1 MRFHQWSIMTLYYK
15 MRQILSENVTTV
27 LLQQNV
33 ITTSTRFFLQNGTV
47 SLQIATVIT
56 KIRQF
61 YLKMRLLLKNVSV
74 DGYIRLEMSP
84 TKNKSDATPHELVLH
99 FLVFIF

>member
-1 MRFHQWSIMTLYYK
+1 MRFHQWFIMTLYYK

-56 KIRQF
+56 K
-61 YLKMRLLLKNVSV
+61 YVN
-74 DGYIRLEMSP
+74 
-84 TKNKSDATPHELVLH
+84 
-99 FLVFIF
+99 FI

>member
-33 ITTSTRFFLQNGTV
+33 ITTRTRFFLQNGTV

-56 KIRQF
+56 K
-61 YLKMRLLLKNVSV
+61 YVN
-74 DGYIRLEMSP
+74 
-84 TKNKSDATPHELVLH
+84 
-99 FLVFIF
+99 FI

>member
-74 DGYIRLEMSP
+74 DGYMSP

>member
-33 ITTSTRFFLQNGTV
+33 ITISTRFFLQNGTV

-56 KIRQF
+56 K
-61 YLKMRLLLKNVSV
+61 YVN
-74 DGYIRLEMSP
+74 
-84 TKNKSDATPHELVLH
+84 
-99 FLVFIF
+99 FI